1 MNTLI
6 YFVTEDRYIRP
17 IPGNT
22 YVENIFREDEL
33 LGSALATLGYE
44 HKRVSWR
51 DSSIDWERA
60 SWVLIRT
67 TWDYFDHFE
76 EFSHWLGQL
85 PTKACMNP
93 KALLSWNTDKHY
105 LLDLAQKGIPIVP
118 STIIP
123 RQHPNPLSQWAAHL
137 EYEHLI
143 VKPTIAGA
151 ARLTYQLK
159 DEQIGA
165 FDREFTKLNA
175 KEDFILQPFVSSV
188 TSFGELSLM
197 VMGGKCTHAVQ
208 KRVKVGDFRVQ
219 DDFGGTVHHFTLTPE
234 LIEFAEMVMG
244 LIDPKPLY
252 GRVDI
257 LRNDADQWMVSEVEL
272 IEPELWFRTALEA
285 VEHLAM
291 AIHNHIKHD
300 HENHSNP

>member
-1 MNTLI
+1 MSTLI

-93 KALLSWNTDKHY
+93 KAS
-105 LLDLAQKGIPIVP
+105 
-118 STIIP
+118 
-123 RQHPNPLSQWAAHL
+123 
-137 EYEHLI
+137 
-143 VKPTIAGA
+143 
-151 ARLTYQLK
+151 
-159 DEQIGA
+159 
-165 FDREFTKLNA
+165 
-175 KEDFILQPFVSSV
+175 
-188 TSFGELSLM
+188 
-197 VMGGKCTHAVQ
+197 
-208 KRVKVGDFRVQ
+208 
-219 DDFGGTVHHFTLTPE
+219 
-234 LIEFAEMVMG
+234 
-244 LIDPKPLY
+244 
-252 GRVDI
+252 
-257 LRNDADQWMVSEVEL
+257 
-272 IEPELWFRTALEA
+272 
-285 VEHLAM
+285 
-291 AIHNHIKHD
+291 
-300 HENHSNP
+300 